1 MRIGDHADRQRANT
15 SGHRLCKK
23 CSQEGVREQSH
34 RQRSLT
40 IPAREALKQ
49 KTPGWLRTM
58 RAIPCEPAQS
68 AEPQQQEAIL
78 TAVTFT

>member
-1 MRIGDHADRQRANT
+1 MRMGDHADHQRSNT
-15 SGHRLCKK
+15 SWHRLCKK
-23 CSQEGVREQSH
+23 CSQEGVREQT

-49 KTPGWLRTM
+49 NIPGRLSTM

-68 AEPQQQEAIL
+68 AEPQQQR
-78 TAVTFT
+78 AVLPSLTFT